1 MGEKNA
7 GWGARGEKIGGKNG
21 KAILVVGRLTNI
33 PSHGAAVE
41 RIATPHSG
49 TLSLYYSRN
58 YNYSAFTFAND
69 TGTASAPRVHRQKS
83 ALSVCVCVSMLAT
96 PSSLFFSLLVG
107 VIRRRGAPGGGIY
120 IVQTRTRRPPAI

>member
-83 ALSVCVCVSMLAT
+83 ALSLCVYVCPCWQPLRVYFF
-96 PSSLFFSLLVG
+96 PSWWG
-107 VIRRRGAPGGGIY
+107 
-120 IVQTRTRRPPAI
+120 